1 MCERLHTSPVVQKMQ
16 GGQKTP
22 WNWRLFG
29 PGPCWRRKKPKPLT
43 AGASWHRAE
52 VSGQF
57 GPFRSASL
65 WGRTPLSASAPSGDL
80 FIYAKDLFVAA
91 SHWLVQKMTA
101 RDWRARVG
109 FVTLRQRF
117 VRRCHRQPYEE
128 VASPPA
134 LVLAASRGDLPQLR
148 SRPSC
153 SSPRGA
159 PCPAMDRSGGA
170 LPRRPAAQGRGAD
183 AARQRQR
190 AAHARSQRERP
201 GPMSALGGSG
211 RAAPTEEVR
220 VWTHLR
226 HLP

>member
-101 RDWRARVG
+101 RDWRPCGTGGSIEAAA
-109 FVTLRQRF
+109 
-117 VRRCHRQPYEE
+117 VRY
-128 VASPPA
+128 A
-134 LVLAASRGDLPQLR
+134 LVDDRPVGVRNDAVIRLGAIDDAGLPIL
-148 SRPSC
+148 
-153 SSPRGA
+153 
-159 PCPAMDRSGGA
+159 
-170 LPRRPAAQGRGAD
+170 
-183 AARQRQR
+183 
-190 AAHARSQRERP
+190 
-201 GPMSALGGSG
+201 
-211 RAAPTEEVR
+211 
-220 VWTHLR
+220 LR
-226 HLP
+226 HLATTFHVERFS